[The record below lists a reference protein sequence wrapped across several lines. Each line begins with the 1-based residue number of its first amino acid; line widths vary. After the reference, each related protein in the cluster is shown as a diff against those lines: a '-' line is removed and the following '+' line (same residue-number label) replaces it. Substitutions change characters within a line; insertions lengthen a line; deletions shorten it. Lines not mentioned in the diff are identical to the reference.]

1 LLRPGLGP
9 GVAYF
14 HDLCDTQK
22 RMDNTQ
28 RLRRALPIPATLVYG
43 TALTCGILAAIA
55 AQIELRRHGF
65 ELVSVWENRHSAGAI
80 QLRTTGPWWAI
91 AGIAFIVSGATAGA
105 LSRASLP
112 WRRFRLLR
120 WVIGALIVFLLGYLG
135 QHSAALAQP
144 NDGASVFAN
153 LIGLGIAGAMGW
165 CGAYLTARR

>member
-1 LLRPGLGP
+1 MP
-9 GVAYF
+9 
-14 HDLCDTQK
+14 T
-22 RMDNTQ
+22 
-28 RLRRALPIPATLVYG
+28 TLVYS
-43 TALTCGILAAIA
+43 TALTCAILAAIA
-55 AQIELRRHGF
+55 AQIELSRNGF
-65 ELVSVWENRHSAGAI
+65 ELVSVWESRHSTGAI
-80 QLRTTGPWWAI
+80 ELRTTGPWWAI
-91 AGIAFIVSGATAGA
+91 AAVAFIVSGATAA
-105 LSRASLP
+105 VLSRIPFP